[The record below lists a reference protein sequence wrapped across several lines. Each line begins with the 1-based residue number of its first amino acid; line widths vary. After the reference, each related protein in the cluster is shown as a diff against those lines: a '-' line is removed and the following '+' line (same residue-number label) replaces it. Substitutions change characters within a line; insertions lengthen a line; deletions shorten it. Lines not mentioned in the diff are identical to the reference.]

1 MEKIKKI
8 VNEIAQSLERELGVI
23 LDQDSEQIASLN
35 AKYGEGALDGARR
48 ALETDDAVRFQGL
61 TFMAVDL
68 VDNKKAIFYAEGE
81 DPAAKDLL
89 ILLSRA
95 VETAYDGRDLND
107 ERSSFLKN
115 VLLENELP
123 GDIPLKA
130 RELKIDY
137 FLSRQVLLLSFGESC
152 DATCT
157 EFIKSHFASS
167 EDCILPVDE
176 HTVVVLASL
185 SKHDEAYIDEASKAL
200 IATFEGEGR
209 NVTIGIGLPAEH
221 LKDTASSYRQ
231 AALALTVGSIFEEEE
246 RIMWY
251 KRLGLGRLIYQ
262 LPRTLCEMFLSE
274 VFAPDTYEALDPET
288 LLTIEKFFENNLNG
302 SETSRQLFVHRN
314 TLVYRLDKVQKITG
328 LDLRTFEDAV
338 LFKLASMV
346 YKYLESL
353 QQKDEAQTLDKHW

>member
-1 MEKIKKI
+1 MEKIKRI
-8 VNEIAQSLERELGVI
+8 VNEIAQSLEHELGII
-23 LDQDSEQIASLN
+23 LDQNPEQAAQLN
-35 AKYGEGALDGARR
+35 AKYGEGVFELARQ
-48 ALETDDAVRFQGL
+48 ALETEDVVQGHGLSFLAVNFADDEKAVYY
-61 TFMAVDL
+61 M
-68 VDNKKAIFYAEGE
+68 EGE
-81 DPAAKDLL
+81 DTAARDLL
-89 ILLSRA
+89 VLLART

-137 FLSRQVLLLSFGESC
+137 FLSRQVILLSFGEAC
-152 DATCT
+152 DQTCVNL
-157 EFIKSHFASS
+157 IKTQFASV
-167 EDCILPVDE
+167 DDYILPVDE

-185 SKHDEAYIDEASKAL
+185 ADHDEAYIDEISQMV
-200 IATFEGEGR
+200 IAGFEQEGR
-209 NVTIGIGLPAEH
+209 NVTVGIGLPAEH

-353 QQKDEAQTLDKHW
+353 QQEDEAQTLDKHW